1 MQEDETLTEQGTEE
15 SVTSEEMENFFEEGV
30 DQSDEIQS
38 FRNIT
43 EKAEKIMVRVKQYNP
58 PQILLLLNT
67 EPEALANHNTDGF
80 NLR

>member
-15 SVTSEEMENFFEEGV
+15 SIASDQMENFAEEDA

-43 EKAEKIMVRVKQYNP
+43 EKAEKIMVRIND
-58 PQILLLLNT
+58 T
-67 EPEALANHNTDGF
+67 TF
-80 NLR
+80 LRFHY

>member
-15 SVTSEEMENFFEEGV
+15 SVTSEEMEDFFEGGA

-43 EKAEKIMVRVKQYNP
+43 EKAEKIMVRVKQYNI
-58 PQILLLLNT
+58 PQILLLNI
-67 EPEALANHNTDGF
+67 EPDQKP
-80 NLR
+80 